1 MDMNQYLDIFVEESR
16 EHLQSLNASLLGLEK
31 NNRDKAVL
39 NEIFRVAHTIKGM
52 SGTMGFVKMQRLTH
66 DMEDVLDDFRKERM
80 TADSNSVDVLFKC
93 LDALEGYVNE
103 IVATGNEGAETYDD
117 VIAALGRIQKGEVP
131 EAVHT
136 TAAVPATPVVQE
148 SSAPS
153 HPEETQAAPL
163 SESDG
168 TLRVSLDQYERS
180 IIRKALDS
188 GMNVFQI
195 HVEVD
200 KGCLLKAARA
210 FIVFQILER
219 NSEIIKSVPKVEDI
233 EDERFDNEFT
243 VVVISKKTKEF
254 FIKEINSVAEIK
266 DVNVLGIG
274 TSLIEDAEGTLEAA
288 ENEAAVTVLDVQ
300 AKVSKTGGT
309 TLSSAPVSR
318 TSASEGE
325 TTAKKA
331 QKTGKTVRVD
341 IDRLDTLM
349 NLVSELIIIKTRLDE
364 SSHSKDSGADTES
377 IEYLERITT
386 SLHDAVMKVRMV
398 PVETVFNRFP
408 RMIRDIARELDKDI
422 ELEMSGEETELDRT
436 VIDEIGDPLIHILRN
451 SADHGL
457 ENKAEREKAGKG
469 AAGHIYLRAYQD
481 GNNVIIEVEDDGR
494 GINIPLVR
502 RKIVEKGL
510 ESPETANA
518 LSEKEIIEYLFKP
531 SFSTADKVTDLSGR
545 GVGLDVVKTKIEAL
559 GGMVE
564 VDSRT
569 GSGSKFIIRLPLTLA
584 IIQAL
589 MVKVGAEKY
598 AIPLSSIQEITNI
611 KVHDVKRVRNQEVML
626 LRNNVIPIVRLDE
639 ILNVEGAVPD
649 SEKKHLTSVIVKKG
663 DKLSAFIVDSLIGQQ
678 EIVIKSLGK
687 VMSGV
692 KCIAGATILGDGNV
706 ALIVDVNTLAL

>member
-569 GSGSKFIIRLPLTLA
+569 GRGSKFIIRLPLTLA